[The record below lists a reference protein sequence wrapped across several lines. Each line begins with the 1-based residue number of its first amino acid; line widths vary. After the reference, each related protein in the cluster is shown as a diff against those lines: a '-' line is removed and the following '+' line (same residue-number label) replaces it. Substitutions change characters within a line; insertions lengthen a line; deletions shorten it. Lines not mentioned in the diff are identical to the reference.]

1 MQDAH
6 SEVIIVMM
14 VINVMIM
21 MLSVMS
27 SPLLKMSM
35 ALRYLFER
43 MASLYD
49 YDDDDIENHV
59 DMVRHIF
66 QSICWL

>member
-1 MQDAH
+1 M
-6 SEVIIVMM
+6 I

-43 MASLYD
+43 MASFYD
-49 YDDDDIENHV
+49 YDDDDIENHD
-59 DMVRHIF
+59 DMVREGVRKKKYVF
-66 QSICWL
+66 LMVFC

>member
-43 MASLYD
+43 MASFYD
-49 YDDDDIENHV
+49 YDDDDNENHV